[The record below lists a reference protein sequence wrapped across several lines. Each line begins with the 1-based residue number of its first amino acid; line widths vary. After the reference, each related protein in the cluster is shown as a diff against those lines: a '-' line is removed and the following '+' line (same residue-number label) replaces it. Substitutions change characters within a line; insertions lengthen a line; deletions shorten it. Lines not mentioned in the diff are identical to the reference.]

1 MAKRKTRRERRK
13 FSAEFKQEV
22 VTLIQQGDRTLPEV
36 CRDLDLTDSSVRRWV
51 EQIQG
56 KNNIGITAEQSE
68 SDKQELDRLRAE
80 NKRLKME
87 RDILKK
93 ATAFFAKESQ

>member
-56 KNNIGITAEQSE
+56 KTSIITAADQSE
-68 SDKQELDRLRAE
+68 SDKKELEHLRAE

-87 RDILKK
+87 REILKK
-93 ATAFFAKESQ
+93 AAAFFAKESQ

>member
-1 MAKRKTRRERRK
+1 MAKQKVRRVRRK
-13 FSAEFKQEV
+13 FTAEFKQEV
-22 VTLIQQGDRTLPEV
+22 VTLIEQGDRTLPQV

-51 EQIQG
+51 EQLQG
-56 KNNIGITAEQSE
+56 KSAITASADKIESE
-68 SDKQELDRLRAE
+68 KQELNRLRADV
-80 NKRLKME
+80 KRLKME

>member
-1 MAKRKTRRERRK
+1 MAKRKTRRDRRK

-56 KNNIGITAEQSE
+56 KTNIATTEDQAE

>member
-1 MAKRKTRRERRK
+1 MPERKIRRERRK
-13 FSAEFKQEV
+13 FSVEFKHEV
-22 VTLIQQGDRTLPEV
+22 VALFQQGDRTLPEV
-36 CRDLDLTDSSVRRWV
+36 CRDLDLTESSVRRWV

-56 KNNIGITAEQSE
+56 TTTITTDQTE
-68 SDKQELDRLRAE
+68 SDKQELVRLRSE
-80 NKRLKME
+80 NKRLQME